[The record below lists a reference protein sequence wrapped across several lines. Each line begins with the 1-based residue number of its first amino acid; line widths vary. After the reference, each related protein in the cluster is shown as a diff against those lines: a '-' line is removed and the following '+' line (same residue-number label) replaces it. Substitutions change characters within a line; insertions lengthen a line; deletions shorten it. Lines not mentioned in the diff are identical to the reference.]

1 MSRLIPRQAAA
12 GIKIKE
18 EGALNIKRERGSDVD
33 ELIASARGKRIKTTR
48 TFKTIEVV
56 DLESEELDTSVLD

>member
-1 MSRLIPRQAAA
+1 MSRLISRQAAA

-18 EGALNIKRERGSDVD
+18 ECALNIKHERGSDVD